1 MRQTNVK
8 SDRVA
13 ALLDE
18 LTARTGETKVA
29 AMERALDERL
39 RRLGRADRLEQALAW
54 LERDVWRH
62 LPPDLRGAGAARAE
76 RNARAER

>member
-18 LTARTGETKVA
+18 LIARTGETKVA
-29 AMERALDERL
+29 ALERALGERL
-39 RRLGRADRLEQALAW
+39 RRLDRADRLEQALGW

-62 LPPDLRGAGAARAE
+62 LPAGLRGRANPHAE
-76 RNARAER
+76 RGARHEG

>member
-18 LTARTGETKVA
+18 LTARTGETKVGA
-29 AMERALDERL
+29 LERALGDRL
-39 RRLGRADRLEQALAW
+39 QRLDRAGRLEQALAW

-62 LPPDLRGAGAARAE
+62 LPPAHRERSDARAE
-76 RNARAER
+76 R

>member
-18 LTARTGETKVA
+18 LTARTGETKVTA
-29 AMERALDERL
+29 LERALDERL
-39 RRLGRADRLEQALAW
+39 RRLGRADRLEQALGW

-62 LPPDLRGAGAARAE
+62 LPPGLRGRGAASAE
-76 RNARAER
+76 RSARPER

>member
-18 LTARTGETKVA
+18 LTARTGESKVA
-29 AMERALDERL
+29 ALERALDERL
-39 RRLGRADRLEQALAW
+39 RRLGREDRLEQALGW

-62 LPPDLRGAGAARAE
+62 LPPGLRRRVGAHAERTARAE
-76 RNARAER
+76 P